1 MIGMRLVKKKA
12 HLLRTT
18 FILVCFLCSFKVSF
32 ASVPVAPPT
41 FSFERWT
48 YGNVTFPYRKAVI
61 AAESKQSTPILVVY
75 LHGGPKRGNDN
86 VLQMQEQAIFTI
98 ASYLKERN
106 ISAVMLV
113 PQCPDSLT
121 WGVETNE
128 AIRQLIGNYTERD
141 EVDAHRIYL
150 LGGSM
155 GGTGTWLMTS
165 AYPYLLAAAMPV
177 AGNPET
183 ADCDRVTNTPVYTVI
198 GSDDKLMT
206 IPRVNDFVERLK
218 ERGGE
223 VMIEIEEGWGHVQT
237 CTDSYTPQR
246 LDWVFSHIRQ

>member
-1 MIGMRLVKKKA
+1 MRLAKKKA
-12 HLLRTT
+12 CLLRTT
-18 FILVCFLCSFKVSF
+18 FILVYFLCNFKVSF
-32 ASVPVAPPT
+32 ASAPVVPPT
-41 FSFERWT
+41 FSFESWT
-48 YGNVTFPYRKAVI
+48 YWNVAFPYRKAVI
-61 AAESKQSTPILVVY
+61 AAGSGQPTPILVVY

-86 VLQMQEQAIFTI
+86 VQQMQEQAIFAI
-98 ASYLKERN
+98 ADYLKERN
-106 ISAVMLV
+106 IPAVMLV

-121 WGVETNE
+121 WGMETNE
-128 AIRQLIGNYTERD
+128 VIRQLIGNYTERG

-155 GGTGTWLMTS
+155 GGTGTWLMAS
-165 AYPYLLAAAMPV
+165 AYPYLFAAAMPV

-183 ADCDRVTNTPVYTVI
+183 ADCDRVANTPVYTVM
-198 GSDDKLMT
+198 GSDDNLMT

-218 ERGGE
+218 EKGGE

-237 CTDSYTPQR
+237 CTDSYTLQR